1 MEKKSDDFKDY
12 VHEGMD
18 RFIAL
23 ASRTGRALDNLT
35 QDTIVKIDIL
45 QLKKKKDALLQN
57 LGFLCYS
64 SIIESKVIDSS
75 LPKVSVLIKEI
86 TLIQAEIEK
95 RESAKKYS
103 NKNDEK

>member
-1 MEKKSDDFKDY
+1 MEKKSDNFKDY
-12 VHEGMD
+12 VQEGMN
-18 RFIAL
+18 RFISL

-45 QLKKKKDALLQN
+45 QLKKKKEALLQD
-57 LGFLCYS
+57 LGFFCYS
-64 SIIESKVIDSS
+64 SIVESKVIDSS

-86 TLIQAEIEK
+86 SLIQAEIEK
-95 RESAKKYS
+95 RENAKKYS